1 MLAHPKIVPYLN
13 VICGQGFRMV
23 RFHTPKIPQPFPA
36 LSCCFSWGWMVV
48 VGGWQDHAPTLIT
61 QTQGAPN
68 GNLHGSSGPGFDT
81 NQYYM

>member
-1 MLAHPKIVPYLN
+1 MLMGRVL
-13 VICGQGFRMV
+13 
-23 RFHTPKIPQPFPA
+23 
-36 LSCCFSWGWMVV
+36 VV